1 MLLILVL
8 SLLLLVPDVARILV
22 VLVWPLLVPKVLGS
36 FLRSVWID
44 LLVVLLVV
52 LALVGSMQVVVLME
66 LLLLLMQGEIA
77 LDDID
82 GP

>member
-8 SLLLLVPDVARILV
+8 SLLLLVPDVARIFV

-36 FLRSVWID
+36 FLGPVWID
-44 LLVVLLVV
+44 LLTVLLVV

-66 LLLLLMQGEIA
+66 LLLLLMEGEIA

-82 GP
+82 SP